1 MALTVVPLLS
11 KEKNMAA
18 NRCGKK
24 AKTAKEALEEILK
37 QSNVFLKKISKP
49 KQESHFFFIFRDPLT
64 GKRSSKH
71 PYKPRFQKKNPADQ
85 SSISASDSNSAVD
98 GKLSVHQIFSYIRKQ
113 GVTF

>member
-18 NRCGKK
+18 NRWGKK

-49 KQESHFFFIFRDPLT
+49 KQKSHFFFRNPLT

-85 SSISASDSNSAVD
+85 SSTSASDSNSAVD

>member
-18 NRCGKK
+18 NRWCKK

-49 KQESHFFFIFRDPLT
+49 KTEVTFFFFRDPLT

-71 PYKPRFQKKNPADQ
+71 PYKPRFQKKYPADQ
-85 SSISASDSNSAVD
+85 SSTSASDSNSAVD

>member
-1 MALTVVPLLS
+1 MWQKSENCKGSSGRIPLTKQCVS
-11 KEKNMAA
+11 KQNIE
-18 NRCGKK
+18 
-24 AKTAKEALEEILK
+24 TQTE
-37 QSNVFLKKISKP
+37 VT
-49 KQESHFFFIFRDPLT
+49 FFFIFRDPLT

-85 SSISASDSNSAVD
+85 SSTSASDSNSAVD